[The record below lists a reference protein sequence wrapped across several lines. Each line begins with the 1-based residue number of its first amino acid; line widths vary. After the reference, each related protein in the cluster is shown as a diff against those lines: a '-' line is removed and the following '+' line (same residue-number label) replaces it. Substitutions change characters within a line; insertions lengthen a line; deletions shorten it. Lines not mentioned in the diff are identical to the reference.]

1 MNYQFFN
8 EDCFERMQKMP
19 DKNIELILT
28 DIPYGIEF
36 QNNSWDKFD
45 DYGAFL
51 NKLLSNFKRILKD
64 DGVIWMFC
72 APTMFDIVDK
82 AIMDCGLINHYDF
95 WKSIQ
100 RQKGRGAKSKPKSQ
114 REDILL
120 ITKTNNYTFNNLS
133 DIFKYDETVTN
144 TLDVTIG
151 EVYRPEFNINDK
163 VFYFKMP
170 YYLSKT
176 EKMFHSCQK
185 SILLL
190 YSLIVNFSKENDTV
204 FDPFAGSGSCGISAL
219 LANRNFLGC
228 ELDTE
233 RYNKALE
240 WKNKFDFET
249 YKKTFL
255 KDITA
260 NE

>member
-1 MNYQFFN
+1 MSYQFYN
-8 EDCFERMQKMP
+8 EDCFDRMTQMP
-19 DKNIELILT
+19 DNSIELILT
-28 DIPYGIEF
+28 DIPYGISY
-36 QNNSWDKFD
+36 NNVEWDKFD
-45 DYGAFL
+45 DYKAFL
-51 NKLLSNFKRILKD
+51 DKLLLNFKRIIKE
-64 DGVIWMFC
+64 DGAIWMFC
-72 APTMFDIVDK
+72 APTMFDIIDK
-82 AIMDCGLINHYDF
+82 AIIDCGLINHYDF

-100 RQKGRGAKSKPKSQ
+100 RQKGRGAKTKPKSQ

-120 ITKTNNYTFNNLS
+120 ITKSNKFTFNNIS

-144 TLDVTIG
+144 TLDITIG

-190 YSLIVNFSKENDTV
+190 YSLIVNFSKEGDTV
-204 FDPFAGSGSCGISAL
+204 FDPFAGSGSCGISTL
-219 LANRNFLGC
+219 LANRNFIGC
-228 ELDTE
+228 ELDKDMYE
-233 RYNKALE
+233 QALS
-240 WKNKFDFET
+240 WKNKFNFEEYT
-249 YKKTFL
+249 KVFL
-255 KDITA
+255 KEITN

>member
-1 MNYQFFN
+1 MKYTLNN
-8 EDCFERMQKMP
+8 EDCFLRMSTMTSNSV
-19 DKNIELILT
+19 DLILT
-28 DIPYGIEF
+28 DIPYGIDY
-36 QNNSWDKFD
+36 QNKDWDKFD
-45 DYGAFL
+45 DYSAFL
-51 NKLLSNFKRILKD
+51 MKLLLNFKRIIKEN
-64 DGVIWMFC
+64 GVIWMFC

-82 AIMDCGLINHYDF
+82 AIQEAGLINHYNF

-120 ITKTNNYTFNNLS
+120 ITKSDNFLFNNLS

-144 TLDVTIG
+144 TLDITIG
-151 EVYRPEFNINDK
+151 EVQRPIFNINDK

-190 YSLIVNFSKENDTV
+190 YSLIMNFSKENDIV
-204 FDPFAGSGSCGISAL
+204 FDPFAGSGSCGIAAL
-219 LANRNFLGC
+219 LANRQFIGC
-228 ELDTE
+228 ELDTDM
-233 RYNKALE
+233 YKKALS
-240 WKNKFDFET
+240 WKENFDFDN

-255 KDITA
+255 K
-260 NE
+260 EV

>member
-1 MNYQFFN
+1 MNYQFYN
-8 EDCFERMQKMP
+8 EDCFDRMSKMP
-19 DKNIELILT
+19 KGSVDLILT
-28 DIPYGIEF
+28 DIPYGITY
-36 QNNSWDKFD
+36 QNKDWDKFD
-45 DYGAFL
+45 DYKAFL
-51 NKLLSNFKRILKD
+51 IKLLSNFKQIVKD
-64 DGVIWMFC
+64 DGAIWMFC
-72 APTMFDIVDK
+72 APTMFNTVDQ
-82 AIMDCGLINHYDF
+82 AISECGLINHYDF

-120 ITKTNNYTFNNLS
+120 ITKSNKFIFNNIS

-144 TLDVTIG
+144 TLDITIG
-151 EVYRPEFNINDK
+151 EVQRPIFNINDK

-190 YSLIVNFSKENDTV
+190 YSLIVNFSNKGDTI
-204 FDPFAGSGSCGISAL
+204 FDPFAGSGSCGISTL
-219 LANRNFLGC
+219 LADRNFIGC
-228 ELDTE
+228 ELDTDM
-233 RYNKALE
+233 YKKALS
-240 WKNKFDFET
+240 WKESFDFET
-249 YKKTFL
+249 YKKVFI
-255 KDITA
+255 KDIS